1 MIRVIEYVNLL
12 KSKRSKAYSTSITA
26 FNVYGTP
33 GRMPPLVQFTPSRPT
48 ESSLRMSR
56 HKKFVRPIAPRGL
69 KNDPILSASAP
80 QARPTRAEAS
90 PPFFT
95 PSSQVP
101 TKTASPKASP
111 KASPRSN
118 KIAKAAKA
126 S

>member
-69 KNDPILSASAP
+69 KNDPMLSASAP

-90 PPFFT
+90 APPPLFT

-111 KASPRSN
+111 RSS